1 MKATTPT
8 SKDKEGAKIG
18 INKRILL
25 PLIFSFLLLVSCSN
39 RDNQNSE
46 VFISLNEAIK
56 SSNLIVETKLNHDKK
71 LSETKFLVGNKLPSK
86 LKIPNNILL
95 PTGQSK
101 YILLI
106 EKNRVL
112 KAFMIS
118 EDKFAISLTAGEEF
132 KSNVT
137 KIDSKTDDLI
147 QKISEARGIEKR
159 NFQILTLQE
168 LKTKILK

>member
-1 MKATTPT
+1 MVL
-8 SKDKEGAKIG
+8 
-18 INKRILL
+18 NKRILL
-25 PLIFSFLLLVSCSN
+25 PIILSFLFLVSCNN
-39 RDNQNSE
+39 RDNHNSE

-56 SSNLIVETKLNHDKK
+56 SSNLIVETELSHDKI

-86 LKIPNNILL
+86 LKIPNDILL
-95 PTGQSK
+95 PTGQNK

-106 EKNRVL
+106 EKNKVL

-118 EDKFAISLTAGEEF
+118 ENKFAISLTAGENF

-137 KIDSKTDDLI
+137 RVDSKTDDLI
-147 QKISEARGIEKR
+147 QKVSETRGIEKC

-168 LKTKILK
+168 LKTRILK